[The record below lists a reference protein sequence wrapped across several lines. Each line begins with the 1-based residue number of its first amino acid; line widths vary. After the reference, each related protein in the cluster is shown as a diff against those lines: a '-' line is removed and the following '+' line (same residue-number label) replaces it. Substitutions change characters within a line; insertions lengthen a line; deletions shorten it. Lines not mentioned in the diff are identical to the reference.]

1 MVPTLMNERPTSI
14 RLDPKALRVLAHPLR
29 SRLLTALRIHG
40 PATATAL
47 ARELDT
53 NTGATSYHL
62 RKLASVGLVEETED
76 GRGRERWWRASTAS
90 HEWRE
95 RDLVGDADAEAASDW
110 LRRHYFHAFA
120 ERYER
125 WMDAV
130 ADESVDWR
138 DAAESGDA
146 EIRVSPERLRE
157 FEAEL
162 MTLIERYRKASSV
175 DPDARRVAVYFHMF
189 PVAPADS
196 DVDAEE
202 PKA

>member
-1 MVPTLMNERPTSI
+1 MSERSTSI

-40 PATATAL
+40 PGTATAL

-76 GRGRERWWRASTAS
+76 GRGRERWWRASTTS

-95 RDLVGDADAEAASDW
+95 RDVVGDPDAEAASDW
-110 LRRHYFHAFA
+110 LRRHYFDGFVR
-120 ERYER
+120 RYER
-125 WMDAV
+125 WLDAV
-130 ADESVDWR
+130 ADQPADWR

-146 EIRVSPERLRE
+146 EIHVSPDRLRE

-162 MTLIERYRKASSV
+162 MTLIERYREASPA
-175 DPDARRVAVYFHMF
+175 DPDARRVAVYFHTF
-189 PVAPADS
+189 PVAAS
-196 DVDAEE
+196 EEE
-202 PKA
+202 PQS